1 MPIDLS
7 WTCDSGA
14 QLSRWQITESR
25 DQLAQMYNQIWG
37 DAFDIQTYEEGS
49 KHKLSSRN
57 LIATQFPNHALQ
69 FSEHGKPLLSPATA
83 HINHSHA
90 GDYSVFIHHQ
100 SQSVGVDIEQ
110 IRPQLHRIYKRFCN
124 DYELNWLGKN
134 PSLDALL
141 LIWCAKEALYK
152 AIGQKGTDFRIHLQI
167 EPIATHPETS
177 IANSAE
183 SMFNSVSEINN
194 HTINIAQFDTNGI
207 IQAEIKLPGFE
218 QKIQLPYLR
227 WDDYA
232 CVWAVL

>member
-37 DAFDIQTYEEGS
+37 DAFDIRTYEEGS
-49 KHKLSSRN
+49 KHKISARN
-57 LIATQFPNHALQ
+57 LIASTFPNHTLK

-90 GDYSVFIHHQ
+90 GDFTVLINHPTR
-100 SQSVGVDIEQ
+100 SVGVDIEQ

-124 DYELNWLGKN
+124 DFELNWLGEN
-134 PSLDALL
+134 PSLDVLL
-141 LIWCAKEALYK
+141 LIWCAKEAMYK
-152 AIGQKGTDFRIHLQI
+152 AIGQKGTDFRIHLQV
-167 EPIATHPETS
+167 ESIAIYPETS
-177 IANSAE
+177 LANSTE
-183 SMFNSVSEINN
+183 SRMNSATEINN
-194 HTINIAQFDTNGI
+194 QAININPFNVSGI
-207 IQAEIKLPGFE
+207 IQAKIHLPGFE
-218 QKIQLPYLR
+218 KELQLPLRR
-227 WDDYA
+227 WDNYA

>member
-37 DAFDIQTYEEGS
+37 DAFDIQTYEAGS
-49 KHKLSSRN
+49 KHKLSARN
-57 LIATQFPNHALQ
+57 LIATQFPNHTLQ
-69 FSEHGKPLLSPATA
+69 FSAHGKPLLSPATA
-83 HINHSHA
+83 QINHSHA

-110 IRPQLHRIYKRFCN
+110 IRPQLRRIYQRFCN
-124 DYELNWLGKN
+124 DYELNWLGEN

-141 LIWCAKEALYK
+141 LVWCAKEALYK

-167 EPIATHPETS
+167 EPIALHPEIS
-177 IANSAE
+177 LANSPE
-183 SMFNSVSEINN
+183 SPSNSVSEIHN
-194 HTINIAQFDTNGI
+194 HATDIAPLDTQGI
-207 IQAEIKLPGFE
+207 IHAEIHLPGYE

>member
-1 MPIDLS
+1 
-7 WTCDSGA
+7 
-14 QLSRWQITESR
+14 
-25 DQLAQMYNQIWG
+25 MYNQIWG
-37 DAFDIQTYEEGS
+37 DALDIQTYEEGS
-49 KHKLSSRN
+49 KHKLSARN

-69 FSEHGKPLLSPATA
+69 FSEHGKPRLSPATA

-124 DYELNWLGKN
+124 DFELNWLGED
-134 PSLDALL
+134 PSLDSLL

-167 EPIATHPETS
+167 GPIATYPETS

>member
-37 DAFDIQTYEEGS
+37 DAFDIRTYEEGS
-49 KHKLSSRN
+49 KHKLSARN

-69 FSEHGKPLLSPATA
+69 FSEHGKPLLSPAIA

-90 GDYSVFIHHQ
+90 GDYTVLIHHQ

-110 IRPQLHRIYKRFCN
+110 VRPQLHRIYKRFCN
-124 DYELNWLGKN
+124 DYELNWLGEN
-134 PSLDALL
+134 PALEVLL

-167 EPIATHPETS
+167 EPIAMHPETS

-183 SMFNSVSEINN
+183 STFNSVTEINN
-194 HTINIAQFDTNGI
+194 HTINIDPFNVGGI
-207 IQAEIKLPGFE
+207 IQAAIQLPGFE
-218 QKIQLPYLR
+218 KKLQLPYRR
-227 WDDYA
+227 WNDYA

>member
-37 DAFDIQTYEEGS
+37 DAFDILTYEEGS
-49 KHKLSSRN
+49 KHKLSARN

-69 FSEHGKPLLSPATA
+69 FSEHGKPLLSPAIA

-90 GDYSVFIHHQ
+90 GDYTVLIHHQ

-110 IRPQLHRIYKRFCN
+110 VRPQLHRIYKRFCN
-124 DYELNWLGKN
+124 EYELNWLGEN
-134 PSLDALL
+134 PALEVLL

-167 EPIATHPETS
+167 EPIAMHPVTS

-183 SMFNSVSEINN
+183 STFNSVTEINN
-194 HTINIAQFDTNGI
+194 HTINIDPFNVGGI
-207 IQAEIKLPGFE
+207 IQAAIQLPGFE
-218 QKIQLPYLR
+218 KKLQLPYRR
-227 WDDYA
+227 WNDYA

>member
-1 MPIDLS
+1 
-7 WTCDSGA
+7 
-14 QLSRWQITESR
+14 
-25 DQLAQMYNQIWG
+25 MYNQIWG
-37 DAFDIQTYEEGS
+37 DAFDIQTYEAGS
-49 KHKLSSRN
+49 KHKLSARN

-69 FSEHGKPLLSPATA
+69 FSAHGKPLLSPATA
-83 HINHSHA
+83 QINHSHA

-110 IRPQLHRIYKRFCN
+110 IRPQLRRIYQRFCN
-124 DYELNWLGKN
+124 DYELNWLGEN

-141 LIWCAKEALYK
+141 LVWCAKEALYK

-167 EPIATHPETS
+167 EPIALQPEIS
-177 IANSAE
+177 LANSPE
-183 SMFNSVSEINN
+183 SPSNSVSEIHN
-194 HTINIAQFDTNGI
+194 HATDIAPLDTQGI
-207 IQAEIKLPGFE
+207 IHAEIHLPGFE

>member
-37 DAFDIQTYEEGS
+37 DAFDIQTYEAGS
-49 KHKLSSRN
+49 KHKLSARN
-57 LIATQFPNHALQ
+57 LIATQFPNHTLQ
-69 FSEHGKPLLSPATA
+69 FSAHGKPLLSPATA
-83 HINHSHA
+83 QINHSHA

-110 IRPQLHRIYKRFCN
+110 IRPQLRRIYLRFCN
-124 DYELNWLGKN
+124 DYELNWLGEN

-141 LIWCAKEALYK
+141 LVWCAKEALYK
-152 AIGQKGTDFRIHLQI
+152 AIGQKGTDFRTHLQI
-167 EPIATHPETS
+167 EPIALQPEIS
-177 IANSAE
+177 LANSPE
-183 SMFNSVSEINN
+183 SPSNSVSEIHN
-194 HTINIAQFDTNGI
+194 HATDIAPLDTQGI
-207 IQAEIKLPGFE
+207 IHAEIHLPGYE

>member
-1 MPIDLS
+1 
-7 WTCDSGA
+7 
-14 QLSRWQITESR
+14 
-25 DQLAQMYNQIWG
+25 
-37 DAFDIQTYEEGS
+37 
-49 KHKLSSRN
+49 
-57 LIATQFPNHALQ
+57 
-69 FSEHGKPLLSPATA
+69 
-83 HINHSHA
+83 
-90 GDYSVFIHHQ
+90 
-100 SQSVGVDIEQ
+100 
-110 IRPQLHRIYKRFCN
+110 
-124 DYELNWLGKN
+124 
-134 PSLDALL
+134 LL